1 MSDIL
6 YMNDAQL
13 KFFKSSRFIG
23 LLYRDKRTMDVI
35 KNYFGIGEHA
45 VEIGEGIDLDLLKDV
60 YTPFLME
67 YNRRS

>member
-13 KFFKSSRFIG
+13 KFFESSRFIG

-35 KNYFGIGEHA
+35 KNYFGMGEHA
-45 VEIGEGIDLDLLKDV
+45 VEIGEGIDLDLLKDG

>member
-35 KNYFGIGEHA
+35 KNYFGMGEHA

-60 YTPFLME
+60 YTHFLME
-67 YNRRS
+67 YIRRS